1 MNPAQPHRDELRR
14 LAEDWAWLEDHC
26 RKQPELAP
34 QAAHLRM
41 AAALTRNV
49 LGPAL
54 ESPGVHAPL
63 FVCVVGGAGAGKSTV
78 INFLAGA
85 VVAEANPQ
93 AGFTRHPT
101 AFLPAGAAARWPST
115 LGFLGPL
122 TRSNENRPADF
133 DEDVYQVKRI
143 PAPLNGNDPLEDF
156 VLWDCPDMTT
166 WAAGANATGGYVS
179 RLMEIVGLCDAVVY
193 VASDERYNDEIPTQ
207 FLHHVIRAGKAVIV
221 CLTKMR
227 EADSAA
233 LVEHFRQE
241 VLGRLPAAGG
251 EIPPIPCVAIPNIP
265 ADVQRDPA
273 GRGSSHRVALLNQLL
288 VVCPGPAETRLRTLR
303 NAVIYLETAGDGLMN
318 VAKRDLTELE
328 SWRVLVDAGRDEFE
342 QRYRREFLGGETFR
356 RFDRT
361 REQLLE
367 MLELPGPLRIVGTV
381 LAVIRWPYRTARD
394 FVKKLVARPE
404 MPSLSEQTVC
414 QTAMGAWLDGLQA
427 ESLRRTPTHPA
438 WKQITQTFDA
448 GLKNEILDGFGTT
461 FRNFTLQE
469 SDELDR
475 AARAVPERFSA
486 SPALLGLARL
496 AMLLWDLVI
505 LGIVLSIAWPP
516 SWWWLVLVPLSLSL
530 SRQVTEF
537 IAGQL
542 IEVQRSRVRARRL
555 SLVRESLSGPLCAKL
570 AEVPVRGGSTLE
582 KLRDALTRIPES
594 IRVLGAAVRAQVP
607 AVPPSAGSTT

>member
-1 MNPAQPHRDELRR
+1 MNAAHPHRDELRR
-14 LAEDWAWLEDHC
+14 LADDLAWLEDHC
-26 RKQPELAP
+26 RRQPELAP
-34 QAAHLRM
+34 HAAHLRM

-49 LGPAL
+49 VGPAL
-54 ESPGVHAPL
+54 ESPGSNAPL
-63 FVCVVGGAGAGKSTV
+63 FVCVVGGAGAGKSTI

-101 AFLPAGAAARWPST
+101 AFLPAASAARWPST
-115 LGFLGPL
+115 LGFLGSL
-122 TRSNENRPADF
+122 TRIGENKPADF

-207 FLHHVIRAGKAVIV
+207 FLHHIIRAGKAVIV

-227 EADSAA
+227 EADEQA

-241 VLGRLPAAGG
+241 VLGRLPAPGG
-251 EIPPIPCVAIPNIP
+251 EIPPIPCVAVPNIP
-265 ADVQRDPA
+265 PETRRDPA
-273 GRGSSHRVALLNQLL
+273 GRGASHRVHLLNQLL
-288 VVCPGPAETRLRTLR
+288 VICPSPQETRFRTLR
-303 NAVIYLETAGDGLMN
+303 NAMIYLETAGDGLMD
-318 VAKRDLTELE
+318 VARRDLIELE
-328 SWRVLVDAGRDEFE
+328 SWRQLVDAGRDEFE

-361 REQLLE
+361 RDQLLE

-381 LAVIRWPYRTARD
+381 LAVLRWPYRTARD
-394 FVKKLVARPE
+394 FVAKLVKRPE

-427 ESLRRTPTHPA
+427 ESLRRTASHPA
-438 WKQITQTFDA
+438 WKQITQTFDS

-475 AARAVPERFSA
+475 AARAVPDRFMA
-486 SPALLGLARL
+486 SPALLGISRL
-496 AMLLWDLVI
+496 AVLFWDLSV
-505 LGIVLSIAWPP
+505 LGVVLHLAWPP
-516 SWWWLVLVPLSLSL
+516 TWWWLLLVPLSLSL
-530 SRQVTEF
+530 SRQLTEF
-537 IAGQL
+537 LASQL
-542 IEVQRSRVRARRL
+542 IEVQRNRVRNRRID
-555 SLVRESLSGPLCAKL
+555 LVRESLSGPLCAKL
-570 AEVPVRGGSTLE
+570 AAVPVRGGSTLE
-582 KLRDALTRIPES
+582 KLRDVLTRIPKS
-594 IRVLGAAVRAQVP
+594 IQVLGVAVRSLTTSAP
-607 AVPPSAGSTT
+607 TSGSPS